1 MGVCSFHIRTP
12 DFRSFVFFRRLGFP
26 FSRSESTLATRSTVL
41 SSGKICKR
49 YIDKTHLDKVLDGY
63 LERGLDRSEDTHV
76 SVKVSPIKRM
86 VTVISKKRKLV
97 ADGVFYAE
105 LNEFFTRE
113 LAEEGYSGVEVRVTP
128 TTTEV
133 IIRATRTQ
141 DVLGENGRRI
151 NELTLLVQKRFKYQ
165 PGTIVLFAERVQER
179 GLSAVAQAE
188 SLKFKLLN
196 GLAIRRAAYGV
207 VRYVMES
214 GAKGCEVVISGKLRA
229 ARAKSMKFSDGFLI
243 HSGQPVNDFI
253 DTATRHVLLRQGV
266 LGIKV
271 KIMKDPSKARTGPT
285 ALPDAVEIIE
295 PKDEDVVKEP
305 SVKDYRPKKDL
316 QVSSIPEEVSE
327 AA

>member
-1 MGVCSFHIRTP
+1 MY
-12 DFRSFVFFRRLGFP
+12 
-26 FSRSESTLATRSTVL
+26 
-41 SSGKICKR
+41 KR
-49 YIDKTHLDKVLDGY
+49 Q
-63 LERGLDRSEDTHV
+63 
-76 SVKVSPIKRM
+76 
-86 VTVISKKRKLV
+86 
-97 ADGVFYAE
+97 E

-128 TTTEV
+128 TKTEV

-151 NELTLLVQKRFKYQ
+151 NELTLLVQKRFRYQ
-165 PGTIVLFAERVQER
+165 PGSIVLYAERVQDR

-214 GAKGCEVVISGKLRA
+214 GAKGCEVVVSGKLRA
-229 ARAKSMKFSDGFLI
+229 ARAKAMKFSDGFLI

-253 DTATRHVLLRQGV
+253 DTATRHVLMRQGV

-271 KIMKDPSKARTGPT
+271 KIMRDPATAKTGPR
-285 ALPDAVEIIE
+285 ALPDAVTIVE
-295 PKDEDVVKEP
+295 PKDEEPVLAP
-305 SVKDYRPKKDL
+305 SVKDYRPA
-316 QVSSIPEEVSE
+316 VTEAAAEATEEVE
-327 AA
+327 ASA

>member
-1 MGVCSFHIRTP
+1 
-12 DFRSFVFFRRLGFP
+12 
-26 FSRSESTLATRSTVL
+26 
-41 SSGKICKR
+41 
-49 YIDKTHLDKVLDGY
+49 
-63 LERGLDRSEDTHV
+63 
-76 SVKVSPIKRM
+76 M
-86 VTVISKKRKLV
+86 VAVISKKRKLV

-188 SLKFKLLN
+188 SLRFKLLN

-271 KIMKDPSKARTGPT
+271 KIMKDPSKSRTGPK
-285 ALPDAVEIIE
+285 ALPDAVKILE
-295 PKDEDVVKEP
+295 PKDEDAVVEP
-305 SVKDYRPKKDL
+305 SVKDYRPKAPPAQEQAQAQA
-316 QVSSIPEEVSE
+316 QVQ
-327 AA
+327 A

>member
-1 MGVCSFHIRTP
+1 
-12 DFRSFVFFRRLGFP
+12 
-26 FSRSESTLATRSTVL
+26 
-41 SSGKICKR
+41 
-49 YIDKTHLDKVLDGY
+49 
-63 LERGLDRSEDTHV
+63 
-76 SVKVSPIKRM
+76 M
-86 VTVISKKRKLV
+86 VAVISKKRKLV

-128 TTTEV
+128 TKTEV

-151 NELTLLVQKRFKYQ
+151 NELTLLVQKRFRYQ
-165 PGTIVLFAERVQER
+165 PGSIVLYAERVQER

-229 ARAKSMKFSDGFLI
+229 ARAKSMKFADGFLI

-271 KIMKDPSKARTGPT
+271 KIMRDPSKNRSGPR
-285 ALPDAVEIIE
+285 ALPDAVKILE
-295 PKDEDVVKEP
+295 PKDEEPISEP
-305 SVKDYRPKKDL
+305 SVKDYRPAP
-316 QVSSIPEEVSE
+316 VAEEE
-327 AA
+327 AAAAPAEEAPVESA